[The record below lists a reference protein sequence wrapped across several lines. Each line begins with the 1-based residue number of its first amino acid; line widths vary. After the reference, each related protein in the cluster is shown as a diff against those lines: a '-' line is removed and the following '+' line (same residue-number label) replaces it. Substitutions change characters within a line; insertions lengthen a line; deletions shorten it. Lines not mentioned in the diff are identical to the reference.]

1 MMKAR
6 ARLFL
11 KGRVQGVFFRSY
23 TRNQARLSKVR
34 GWVRNLSDG
43 RVEAVL
49 EGDRNQIEK
58 VIKFCKQGPPG
69 SRVED
74 VEIKW
79 EKPKLCYSTFEIR
92 T

>member
-6 ARLFL
+6 AHLFL

-23 TRNQARLSKVR
+23 THNQARLSNVS

-43 RVEAVL
+43 RVEAVF
-49 EGDRNQIEK
+49 EGERGQIEK
-58 VIKFCKQGPPG
+58 VIDFCKQGPTG
-69 SRVED
+69 SKVES

-79 EKPKLCYSTFEIR
+79 EKPKLCYSKFEIR